1 MRRTRN
7 QRRAF
12 GRFINKHFKS
22 ATQII
27 RAADGH
33 TIIGSWLARLLLRKS
48 LCRTESRM
56 LPLKH
61 LRLQELAH
69 ADFNCADF
77 KFWLRNIRFAQ
88 YVGAVSIE
96 SYSAFS
102 QLREDI
108 FLEIRLLRAY
118 SRHQETPLDFR

>member
-1 MRRTRN
+1 MFPARQLPAMPEITVQK
-7 QRRAF
+7 QR
-12 GRFINKHFKS
+12 S
-22 ATQII
+22 
-27 RAADGH
+27 
-33 TIIGSWLARLLLRKS
+33 
-48 LCRTESRM
+48 
-56 LPLKH
+56 
-61 LRLQELAH
+61 
-69 ADFNCADF
+69 F